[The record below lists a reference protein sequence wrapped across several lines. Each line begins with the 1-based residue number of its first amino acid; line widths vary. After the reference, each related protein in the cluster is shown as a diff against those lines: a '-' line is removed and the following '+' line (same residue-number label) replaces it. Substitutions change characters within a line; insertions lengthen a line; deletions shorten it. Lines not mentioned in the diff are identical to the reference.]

1 MANFQVLLS
10 RNKSDRRLLQHDH
23 LEKKVWQ
30 GKLNKFCNFN
40 YAFISLRGFFKVFG
54 IEKMK
59 KRPSPPRIFDKWW
72 KWKDGISANA
82 RFSFSIGLQSS
93 NYWKMTCC
101 SLDSSSSKN
110 MIHHGGCPL
119 PWERQFL
126 WEIWR
131 GNEMEGSKSD
141 KLRTPEKSAFTK
153 LQSPD
158 GNKSVGL

>member
-40 YAFISLRGFFKVFG
+40 YAFISMRGFFKVFG

-93 NYWKMTCC
+93 NHWKMTCC

-119 PWERQFL
+119 PWERQFF
-126 WEIWR
+126 ISR
-131 GNEMEGSKSD
+131 PG
-141 KLRTPEKSAFTK
+141 
-153 LQSPD
+153 QV
-158 GNKSVGL
+158 VGDLKGKWNGRE

>member
-101 SLDSSSSKN
+101 SLDPSSSKN
-110 MIHHGGCPL
+110 MIYHGGCPL
-119 PWERQFL
+119 PLGGTIFHLASRTSCGRFE
-126 WEIWR
+126 
-131 GNEMEGSKSD
+131 GEMKWKGVSQIK
-141 KLRTPEKSAFTK
+141 
-153 LQSPD
+153 
-158 GNKSVGL
+158 